1 MNSAIMHGKE
11 PTDLPDLL
19 LRPYDT
25 GSNTVKAACTGP
37 EKGLTSV
44 KRTRA
49 HVTAIALADDID
61 FIDTDDEELN
71 ERKSEPEPK
80 PETNFRL
87 RYQQQ
92 FKKPITSD
100 NSNVKADQNANKET
114 TSIENGVR
122 PRKLSKNEITTEETT
137 KIHQLQTQSAPG
149 GKVNIIVRMISTTKP
164 VINNTNSRP
173 ISDTINKNIEISK
186 ENISPND
193 NTIYAGNP
201 NCTNDNKVPI
211 IPHHLMTTSTILN
224 SNTIISPDEYAGI
237 SNWKME
243 NEDAY
248 GMSVSLYEK
257 NFITQESIGNPIA
270 DCYGL
275 VMRGNSVAMALADG
289 VNWGEFP
296 KYN

>member
-1 MNSAIMHGKE
+1 M
-11 PTDLPDLL
+11 PDLP

-25 GSNTVKAACTGP
+25 GPNTVKAACTGP

-44 KRTRA
+44 KRSRV
-49 HVTAIALADDID
+49 HVTAIALGDDID
-61 FIDTDDEELN
+61 FIDTDDEELDQ
-71 ERKSEPEPK
+71 RKSEPK

-92 FKKPITSD
+92 FKKPITTD
-100 NSNVKADQNANKET
+100 NSTIKSDQNANKET
-114 TSIENGVR
+114 PSIVNGVR
-122 PRKLSKNEITTEETT
+122 PRKLSKNETSREETT
-137 KIHQLQTQSAPG
+137 KIHQLQTQPAPG
-149 GKVNIIVRMISTTKP
+149 GKVNIIVSMISTTKSVP
-164 VINNTNSRP
+164 NNNTNSRP
-173 ISDTINKNIEISK
+173 TSDTFNKNTEISK

-193 NTIYAGNP
+193 NTIHAGKHS
-201 NCTNDNKVPI
+201 TNDNKNSF
-211 IPHHLMTTSTILN
+211 IPNDLMTASTILN
-224 SNTIISPDEYAGI
+224 SNTITSPDEYAGI

-257 NFITQESIGNPIA
+257 NYITQESVGSPIA

-289 VNWGEFP
+289 VNWGKNLIFIQI
-296 KYN
+296 NTLFS